1 MASAL
6 STYLFLKMPIF
17 SGQNKAFQEKKCRPN
32 LTGRKKRCDSECH
45 TVNLNK
51 TCKYNENQPVFLR
64 IAKVIALT
72 KISTCSVNA
81 TEVERATF

>member
-1 MASAL
+1 MHGGLGFFIEMS
-6 STYLFLKMPIF
+6 P
-17 SGQNKAFQEKKCRPN
+17 GRE
-32 LTGRKKRCDSECH
+32 TGGAVKKRRDSECH

-51 TCKYNENQPVFLR
+51 PCKYNRNQPVFLR
-64 IAKVIALT
+64 IAKAIALT